1 MSHNTNQDQQRTC
14 LWDVFEAWSL
24 VKELPGYKMDWEA
37 LDALVT
43 HYEIIID
50 RKYEELMPLLMNWDN
65 RLSEFGNDP
74 THRDWVGFRPL
85 RLTREEDWSDWLA
98 HLLDSSST
106 GVFAQ
111 CLLDNPVINIPDYAW
126 PKKVHRE
133 ISHEGF
139 RADIIVEWQ
148 DEHFSHIEVK
158 IGDPNLSKTYKTS
171 EALIDKYRV
180 PVENWA
186 NFILLL
192 SHQRVSWEQVS
203 VPNSQTTEIVVLTW
217 SDVCIAIRR
226 ALLSRELITWKVWA
240 YTFLGAI
247 EQHLI
252 GFPGY
257 LLDKK
262 PSENLDE
269 KIRILQRGLEYEK

>member
-1 MSHNTNQDQQRTC
+1 MPINASQDRQSSN
-14 LWDVFEAWSL
+14 LWDVFDDWPL
-24 VKELPGYKMDWEA
+24 VKEFPDYKTGWKT
-37 LDALVT
+37 LDTLVA
-43 HYEIIID
+43 HHEKIVE
-50 RKYEELMPLLMNWDN
+50 RKYEELMPLLRNWDD
-65 RLSEFGNDP
+65 RLSELGRDP
-74 THRDWVGFRPL
+74 THRDWGVFRPL
-85 RLTREEDWSDWLA
+85 RLSREEDWSDWLA
-98 HLLDSSST
+98 HLLESSST

-111 CLLDNPVINIPDYAW
+111 CLLDNPDINISDYAEL
-126 PKKVHRE
+126 KEVTRE
-133 ISHEGF
+133 ISYKGF

-148 DEHFSHIEVK
+148 DERFSHIEVK

-171 EALIDKYRV
+171 ESLRDKFRV
-180 PVENWA
+180 PVENWT

-192 SHQRVSWEQVS
+192 SNQLVSWEQIS
-203 VPNSQTTEIVVLTW
+203 VPNTHTTEIVALTW

-226 ALLSRELITWKVWA
+226 ALLSKELITWKVWA

-269 KIRILQRGLEYEK
+269 KITILQRGLEYEK